1 MSVGLD
7 PMIAVMNDIKTIDGY
22 HTVYPLEYKHKF
34 RKLIERELENNYE
47 LKNYYDNWGSR
58 VYAYYNDENN
68 LMLDFKYGKIL
79 GADYVISRIPI
90 THKDLKMI
98 CYKCNNSKHIFL
110 YKIL

>member
-1 MSVGLD
+1 M
-7 PMIAVMNDIKTIDGY
+7 
-22 HTVYPLEYKHKF
+22 YPLEYKHKF

-47 LKNYYDNWGSR
+47 LKNYYDNWGNR

-79 GADYVISRIPI
+79 GADYVISRFPI